1 MQAATGLVFALI
13 VCDEAHRTAGVASVA
28 GEDTAFALVHDNEL
42 VPAVKRLYMTAT
54 PRLFKPVAA
63 DAAKE
68 ADAILA
74 SMDDPA
80 FFGEEFH
87 RLGQRDDTAHTDSLY
102 VYRPHAGRGLACAL
116 QPLTHLYRYN
126 TR

>member
-42 VPAVKRLYMTAT
+42 VP
-54 PRLFKPVAA
+54 
-63 DAAKE
+63 AAKE